1 MIVTCLLS
9 RLTGYIIVH
18 QKSSSSFLSQ
28 DTSRVTTLTTG
39 RRAHC
44 IHHAPSLRNF
54 SFSIEI
60 NLMCDSSISHPFPL
74 SFLCAALAHAAS
86 PDALRCVPVHS
97 LQKYF
102 IKIFYRMLRDPG
114 PDQSFSYNTSVT
126 RLSSLLFISAI
137 YISAEIN
144 NQDSV
149 SSIYIW
155 EIFDMS
161 VFLLMFFLCGGDTL
175 CRQVS
180 SEATAEKP
188 SY

>member
-1 MIVTCLLS
+1 MLDCNDSHMFVIEIDWLYHCSSEKFLL
-9 RLTGYIIVH
+9 IP
-18 QKSSSSFLSQ
+18 
-28 DTSRVTTLTTG
+28 RVTTG

-137 YISAEIN
+137 
-144 NQDSV
+144 
-149 SSIYIW
+149 
-155 EIFDMS
+155 
-161 VFLLMFFLCGGDTL
+161 
-175 CRQVS
+175 
-180 SEATAEKP
+180 
-188 SY
+188 

>member
-1 MIVTCLLS
+1 MLSEITKSVQSNKFNINENFALLDRYDS
-9 RLTGYIIVH
+9 QMPDVIEIDWLYH
-18 QKSSSSFLSQ
+18 CSSEKFLLILIPSQ
-28 DTSRVTTLTTG
+28 DTSRVTTG

-137 YISAEIN
+137 
-144 NQDSV
+144 
-149 SSIYIW
+149 
-155 EIFDMS
+155 
-161 VFLLMFFLCGGDTL
+161 
-175 CRQVS
+175 
-180 SEATAEKP
+180 
-188 SY
+188 